1 MLCFLER
8 MLEEATAALAMA
20 TASVGQKALCL
31 AVNALRLSDR
41 VIPLDTV
48 AWHDN
53 CDDCW
58 IVLYDRV
65 YDITQFLR
73 DHPGGEEILLEYAGR
88 DATLA
93 FRGIGHDATILRS
106 LQPHLVGVLPESER
120 IWFGGK
126 LEGNRP

>member
-1 MLCFLER
+1 

-31 AVNALRLSDR
+31 AVSALRLSEP
-41 VIPLDTV
+41 VVPLDTV
-48 AWHDN
+48 AWHDSS
-53 CDDCW
+53 DDCW

-93 FRGIGHDATILRS
+93 FRGIGHDASMLS
-106 LQPHLVGVLPESER
+106 ALQSKFVGVLPESER
-120 IWFGGK
+120 IWAGGK
-126 LEGNRP
+126 LEGIRS